1 MEKTIFTPFRPPRA
15 AEGSVRWFVTVL
27 SMALL
32 LLVSMATGR
41 AELQQSGSD
50 GQGQLSAATQ
60 GEISQGAHTMIYRC
74 ENSPDISFRERL
86 PGQASLNRPLLFYF
100 MSTDVSALSTNA
112 IRGPSKTDSR
122 YFNRLF
128 SA

>member
-1 MEKTIFTPFRPPRA
+1 MEKTIFTPFRPA
-15 AEGSVRWFVTVL
+15 LATEGSVRWLVTVL

-32 LLVSMATGR
+32 LLVGVESGGG
-41 AELQQSGSD
+41 ELRLSDSD
-50 GQGQLSAATQ
+50 GQGQLSAAAQ
-60 GEISQGAHTMIYRC
+60 GEISQGAHTIIYRC

-86 PGQASLNRPLLFYF
+86 PGQASLNRPLLFYLKK
-100 MSTDVSALSTNA
+100 TDVSALSTNA

-122 YFNRLF
+122 NINRHL